1 MTTPVFHRL
10 GYYET
15 FKINTKQW
23 VDVKYHS
30 NVWYQLDIL
39 LDWNTKEVAL
49 FIDGKFQLTTPF
61 YSLERDKLLFA
72 ESESCE

>member
-1 MTTPVFHRL
+1 M
-10 GYYET
+10 
-15 FKINTKQW
+15 
-23 VDVKYHS
+23 DVKYHS

-72 ESESCE
+72 ESE